1 MGLHFLLFMTRV
13 CTHTDVNISCVSW
26 MVAMRV
32 HSNFWKS
39 FDARRVVQGGGG
51 VRSEERRKTSTVR
64 QGGRTRAIR

>member
-1 MGLHFLLFMTRV
+1 MHTYRCEYFLRFLDGCYARPLEFLEE
-13 CTHTDVNISCVSW
+13 
-26 MVAMRV
+26 
-32 HSNFWKS
+32 